1 LKFSDDRTAGRHKDS
16 KKDLQMLPPINVP
29 DRQAEAFPV
38 LSPAQVDRIRPY
50 ATVRSVHA
58 GEVLFEPGAAGMSCF
73 VVLSGKLDIAVPGL
87 SGERVFVTYGPGQ
100 FSGEVVLISG
110 ARALSRGRVAEAGEF
125 LELAPDALR
134 SLIAKDAELSDIFMR
149 AFILRRLALISVGW
163 SNVTVLGSQHS
174 SDTLRLREFLT
185 RNGHPYAYVD
195 LDRDKGAQELL
206 DRFGIRLEEIPVVI
220 CSATR
225 AVLRNPT
232 NQKLAECLGL
242 TSRVDASRVYD
253 VAIVGAGPAGL
264 AAAVY
269 AASEGLDAVMIES
282 EFPGGQAG
290 ASSRIE
296 NYVGFPMGISGQEL
310 SNRAVVQ
317 AEKFGAQMMVGEKV
331 VRIRCDVRPYQLT
344 LENGVVI
351 DAQSIVLATGA
362 QYNKPKAGNLERYE
376 GQGIYYA
383 ATFMEAQL
391 CTGEE
396 VIVVGGANSAGQAA
410 VFLAETVQKV
420 YMLVRGKQLSDTM
433 SRYLIRRIVEN
444 PKIEIHFQTEI
455 VGLEGDSHLE
465 RVSWVDRA
473 AGRESTHDI
482 RHVFIMAGASP
493 RTEWLRECVALD
505 EQGFILTGRDLDT
518 ALASAPIK
526 WPLSRPPQML
536 ETSLPGVFAVGDIR
550 SGNVKRV
557 ASAVG
562 EGSISIH
569 LVQRALAE
577 I

>member
-1 LKFSDDRTAGRHKDS
+1 MKSTHEEFQRSLEGATS
-16 KKDLQMLPPINVP
+16 MLPPINAP

-38 LSPAQVDRIRPY
+38 LNAAQVDRIRPY
-50 ATVRSVHA
+50 GKVRSVLA
-58 GEVLFEPGAAGMSCF
+58 GEVLFEPGAQRMSCF
-73 VVLSGKLDIAVPGL
+73 VVLSGKLEIALPEL

-110 ARALSRGRVAEAGEF
+110 ARALSRGRVAEPGEF
-125 LELAPDALR
+125 LEITADALR
-134 SLIAKDAELSDIFMR
+134 ALIAKDAELSDIFMR
-149 AFILRRLALISVGW
+149 AFILRRVALISEGW
-163 SNVTVLGSQHS
+163 GNVTVLGSQHS
-174 SDTLRLREFLT
+174 SGTLRLREFLT
-185 RNGHPYAYVD
+185 RNGHPYTYID
-195 LDRDKGAQELL
+195 LDRDKGSQELL
-206 DRFGIRLEEIPVVI
+206 DRFGIKLEEIPVVI
-220 CSATR
+220 CSATGV
-225 AVLRNPT
+225 ALRNPT

-242 TSRVDASRVYD
+242 TGRVEESRVYD

-269 AASEGLDAVMIES
+269 AASEGLDAVVIES

-290 ASSRIE
+290 SSSKIE

-310 SNRAVVQ
+310 SSRAVVQ
-317 AEKFGAQMMVGEKV
+317 AEKFGARMMVGEKV
-331 VRIRCDVRPYQLT
+331 VKIQCDQRPYQLT

-351 DAQSIVLATGA
+351 DTRSIVIATGA
-362 QYNKPKAGNLERYE
+362 QYNKPKVEKLGHFE
-376 GQGIYYA
+376 GQGVYYA

-410 VFLAETVQKV
+410 VFLAETVRKV
-420 YMLVRGKQLSDTM
+420 YMLVRGKALSDTM
-433 SRYLIRRIVEN
+433 SRYLIQRIVEN
-444 PKIEIHFQTEI
+444 PAIELHFQTEI
-455 VGLEGDSHLE
+455 VGLEGVSHLE
-465 RVSWVDRA
+465 GVTWVNRA
-473 AGRESTHDI
+473 TGEESVHEI
-482 RHVFIMAGASP
+482 RHVFVMAGASP
-493 RTEWLRECVALD
+493 HTEWLRGCLALD
-505 EQGFILTGRDLDT
+505 DLGFIPTGRDLDPF
-518 ALASAPIK
+518 LGSAPLK

-536 ETSLPGVFAVGDIR
+536 ETSLPAVFAVGDIR

-569 LVQRALAE
+569 LVHRALTE